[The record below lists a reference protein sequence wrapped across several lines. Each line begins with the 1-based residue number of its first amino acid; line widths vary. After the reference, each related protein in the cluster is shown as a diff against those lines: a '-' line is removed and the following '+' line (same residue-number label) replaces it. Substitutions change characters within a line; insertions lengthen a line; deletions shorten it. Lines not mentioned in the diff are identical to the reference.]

1 MIPHLAKHGLIYP
14 LHYLRREPIGRYL
27 AEVTAVNGLE
37 RREIEQY
44 QRRCLTSILQLA
56 GRGDNPA
63 CPPLH
68 RAAER
73 LHENTAIEL
82 LQEVPLQSKETVR
95 AALQA
100 AGKPRG
106 LATDY
111 RSTSGSTGMP
121 FRFYKD
127 RYATG
132 FMDAVLY
139 AAYDWHG
146 IAVGEPQA
154 RFWGMPLSPGDA
166 ALAQLKDLLKNRIRF
181 SAFDLSIPAKDA
193 YLRSLVAFRP
203 TYFYGYPSLIVDFCN
218 YLRASGQQLQG
229 VPLKAVIGTGEYLY
243 QHEREL
249 ISQVSGV
256 PFVNEYGCTEVGIVG
271 FECRQGQL
279 HLMASNIYLEVIR
292 DGKPVL
298 DQEGEIHVTE
308 LHARSNPF
316 IRYNLGDRGILSS
329 EPCRCGS
336 ALPVMQVLCGR
347 KDDYIITPDGR
358 KIYDAILAY
367 TLKRGISRF
376 SAVQTAID
384 RLEISL
390 IPDHEYSPALATAY
404 VRKLKQY
411 LGSGM
416 EIIMNPVE
424 RIDRERSGK
433 LRYFRNAVYNRPDN
447 VAGSNGGTAWAIPR

>member
-1 MIPHLAKHGLIYP
+1 MTPHLAKHGLIYP

-27 AEVTAVNGLE
+27 AEVKAVNGLD
-37 RREIEQY
+37 RHGIEQY
-44 QRRCLTSILQLA
+44 QRRCLSNILQLA
-56 GRGDNPA
+56 GRSDNPVYTS
-63 CPPLH
+63 L
-68 RAAER
+68 RRTTGR
-73 LHENTAIEL
+73 LDESTATEL
-82 LQEVPLQSKETVR
+82 LQEVPLQSKEMVR
-95 AALQA
+95 AALKA

-139 AAYDWHG
+139 AAYAWHG

-154 RFWGMPLSPGDA
+154 RFWGMPLSPGGA

-193 YLRSLVAFRP
+193 YLKNLINFRP
-203 TYFYGYPSLIVDFCN
+203 TYFYGYPSLITDFCS
-218 YLRASGQQLQG
+218 YLQAGGHQLQG

-271 FECRQGQL
+271 FECRHGQL

-298 DQEGEIHVTE
+298 DQEGDIYVTE

-316 IRYNLGDRGILSS
+316 IRYNLGDRGILCS
-329 EPCRCGS
+329 EPCRCGN

-367 TLKRGISRF
+367 TLKQGVSRF
-376 SAVQTAID
+376 SAVQTASD

-390 IPDHEYSPALATAY
+390 IPDGEYSPALATAY
-404 VRKLKQY
+404 ITKLQQH
-411 LGSGM
+411 LGSAM
-416 EIIMNPVE
+416 QIIITPVE
-424 RIDRERSGK
+424 RIERERSGK
-433 LRYFRNAVYNRPDN
+433 LRYFRNAVNDTSDN
-447 VAGSNGGTAWAIPR
+447 LVGSSRETV